1 MTKRIKSSDI
11 VRAKKETKRIQREVQ
26 TRIRKAT
33 KRARNSGDN
42 IMLQKIEQLKKSHS
56 SSLSSTSK
64 SGLPMAFRNNVNRE
78 KGRAARLEK
87 LAQTTVLSKK
97 KQKRQT
103 RKTFEKLFGKEKTN
117 SLLNTIGGSQMSR
130 MSSEFW
136 DQMYKAQD
144 QLFAM
149 GIVPADEIMGKF
161 GSIGSGLLDTG
172 KQVVND
178 GYWESVTFDIGD
190 SEASGS
196 SASTDIVA
204 KINDQK
210 VQTSELSDAIVT
222 WYKQKYGIE

>member
-11 VRAKKETKRIQREVQ
+11 VRARKETKRIQREVQ

-33 KRARNSGDN
+33 KRAKKYGDD
-42 IMLQKIEQLKKSHS
+42 IALQKIEQLKKSHS

-78 KGRAARLEK
+78 KGRASRLKK
-87 LAQTTVLSKK
+87 LSKSTVLSKK

-117 SLLNTIGGSQMSR
+117 SLLSTIGGAKMSK
-130 MSSEFW
+130 MTSEFW
-136 DQMYKAQD
+136 DQLYKAQD

-172 KQVVND
+172 KQVIND
-178 GYWESVTFDIGD
+178 GYWETVTFDIDD
-190 SEASGS
+190 SESSGS
-196 SASTDIVA
+196 SASTDLVT
-204 KINDQK
+204 KIDDQK

-222 WYKQKYGIE
+222 WYKQKYGIK